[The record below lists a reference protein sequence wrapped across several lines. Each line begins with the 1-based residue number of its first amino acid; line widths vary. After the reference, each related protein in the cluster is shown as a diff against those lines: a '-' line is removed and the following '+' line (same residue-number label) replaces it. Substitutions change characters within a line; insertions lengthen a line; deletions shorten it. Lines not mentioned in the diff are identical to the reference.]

1 MGKFCQKDPDGS
13 STVDPP
19 NQSTQHG
26 QASAE
31 SSLGGSKVREPETLG
46 HIEIIVR
53 DADPCPHPHHPQFFF
68 FFFLK
73 TEAESGNLNF
83 ESSEAS
89 VLY

>member
-1 MGKFCQKDPDGS
+1 M
-13 STVDPP
+13 DPP

-31 SSLGGSKVREPETLG
+31 ISLGGSKVREPEMLG

-53 DADPCPHPHHPQFFF
+53 DADSCSHPHHPQFKK
-68 FFFLK
+68 K
-73 TEAESGNLNF
+73 TKKKPEARSGNLNF

>member
-1 MGKFCQKDPDGS
+1 M
-13 STVDPP
+13 DPP

-31 SSLGGSKVREPETLG
+31 ISLGGSKVREPETLG

-53 DADPCPHPHHPQFFF
+53 DADSCPYPRHPQFKKKK
-68 FFFLK
+68 K
-73 TEAESGNLNF
+73 TEARSGNLNF